1 MLYELHPNWNTFMK
15 QGLRMIVKSRMICK
29 IRLIFIQYTHLR
41 IYFFDSGYP
50 LSLFITMFVHCWCK
64 DKELH
69 NQEAWMITNFNGLF
83 FCVLSHENTSTNFNQ
98 WPHNPFQYLLCFIDS
113 SSFYDVAPS
122 QSLIFIL
129 SILLNEIT
137 SRKMFVSVHLTK
149 R

>member
-15 QGLRMIVKSRMICK
+15 EGLRMIVKS

-50 LSLFITMFVHCWCK
+50 LSLFITMFVHRRCK

-113 SSFYDVAPS
+113 SSFYNVEPI
-122 QSLIFIL
+122 QSLIL
-129 SILLNEIT
+129 SYL
-137 SRKMFVSVHLTK
+137 FYLTNNK
-149 R
+149 

>member
-1 MLYELHPNWNTFMK
+1 MLYELQPSWNTLMK
-15 QGLRMIVKSRMICK
+15 QALRIIIKSRIWLTFVQN
-29 IRLIFIQYTHLR
+29 IHLR

-50 LSLFITMFVHCWCK
+50 LSLFITMFVHRRCK

-129 SILLNEIT
+129 SILLNE
-137 SRKMFVSVHLTK
+137 
-149 R
+149 